1 LLIQPSGDS
10 AQLTATSID
19 QELSALAPCQ
29 WSEQAAITVEGKK
42 FAEIFKALPK
52 DTEATITIA
61 KQKLVV
67 KCGRSRFTM
76 NTLPANDFP
85 SFATTDDRASYSVN
99 GLDLKQACDRASSA
113 MANGDVRSY
122 LNGMHFNFTTE
133 GLDVVATDGHRLN
146 ITRVEATG
154 EPLAVTVP
162 RDAVKSLMG
171 IMSAVNTTMNIG
183 DNSLQASD
191 GVRTVTVKLI
201 DGRFP
206 DYNRV
211 VPKGNPHAV
220 EFSRQEL
227 NDAIV
232 RALTLSNEK
241 FRAVKLNMANNEC
254 VITASNSSD
263 EQAEERIPCTYVGD
277 SYEIAFNGTYVLQ
290 ALSQIDTSEIVVEF
304 GASPEKPA
312 LVRDGE
318 FKAVIMPI
326 RS

>member
-1 LLIQPSGDS
+1 
-10 AQLTATSID
+10 
-19 QELSALAPCQ
+19 
-29 WSEQAAITVEGKK
+29 
-42 FAEIFKALPK
+42 
-52 DTEATITIA
+52 
-61 KQKLVV
+61 
-67 KCGRSRFTM
+67 
-76 NTLPANDFP
+76 
-85 SFATTDDRASYSVN
+85 
-99 GLDLKQACDRASSA
+99 
-113 MANGDVRSY
+113 
-122 LNGMHFNFTTE
+122 
-133 GLDVVATDGHRLN
+133 
-146 ITRVEATG
+146 
-154 EPLAVTVP
+154 
-162 RDAVKSLMG
+162 
-171 IMSAVNTTMNIG
+171 MSAVNTTMNIG
-183 DNSLQASD
+183 DNSLQAGD

-211 VPKGNPHAV
+211 VPTDNPYAV

-241 FRAVKLNMANNEC
+241 FRAVKLNMSNNEC